1 MAAHEP
7 QKTVRFKM
15 TFPEKILGEPVI
27 HTLSHDFSVVPNIM
41 RGRITEKN
49 AWLEVELVGAARN
62 IDKALKYLGDR
73 GVAVQKLEA

>member
-1 MAAHEP
+1 MAAREA

-27 HTLSHDFSVVPNIM
+27 HKLSHDLNVVPNIM

-49 AWLEVELVGAARN
+49 AWLEVQLVGTAKN
-62 IDKALKYLGDR
+62 IERALKFLEER
-73 GVAVQKLEA
+73 GVSVQKLES